1 MSINGGRLR
10 NSEMTRTKVELV
22 QEKGEA
28 DRARTNHRWA
38 EGEKSI
44 WSDKAILNKS
54 IIILLV

>member
-1 MSINGGRLR
+1 
-10 NSEMTRTKVELV
+10 MTRTKVELV